1 MPRLSTWKKR
11 IFGFL
16 VAIWSLRV
24 ENVGAFREQRR
35 LYSGYL
41 IRPDFG
47 LRKAIHCVAPRFAG
61 GADRGCEARNVASAE
76 ISCSDNFAAIAGIV
90 WLTSFDRTPE
100 PQSRSCLAR

>member
-47 LRKAIHCVAPRFAG
+47 PRKAIHCAPPFESG
-61 GADRGCEARNVASAE
+61 RGCEARNVASAE

-90 WLTSFDRTPE
+90 WLSSFTRSPE
-100 PQSRSCLAR
+100 RQSRSCLAR